1 MYYRG
6 IQMLFVSLTSESIIV
21 TNSGFLISKYTI
33 LKDEN
38 TDVKTV
44 SLLLFVY
51 LILGSFYVT
60 YVVCIR
66 ADYTHKKAK
75 EVEAKLK

>member
-1 MYYRG
+1 
-6 IQMLFVSLTSESIIV
+6 MLFVSLTSESIIV
-21 TNSGFLISKYTI
+21 TNAGFFITTVPI

-38 TDVKTV
+38 TVVKTV

-60 YVVCIR
+60 YVVCIK
-66 ADYTHKKAK
+66 AEYTHKKAK
-75 EVEAKLK
+75 EVVAKIK